1 MSNKISEYRKKLN
14 LTQPQLAE
22 KANLT
27 NYTLVQRYERERRT
41 PNVYIALRI
50 AKALNATV
58 EEVFPLEDEPT
69 DKQD

>member
-22 KANLT
+22 KAEIT
-27 NYTLVQRYERERRT
+27 SYTIIQRYENGQRVPT
-41 PNVYIALRI
+41 VYNAIRI

-58 EEVFPLEDEPT
+58 EEVFPINGE
-69 DKQD
+69 QD

>member
-22 KANLT
+22 KARIT
-27 NYTLVQRYERERRT
+27 SYTIIQRYESGQRIPT
-41 PNVYIALRI
+41 VYNAVRI

-58 EEVFPLEDEPT
+58 EEVFPLEDESVE
-69 DKQD
+69 

>member
-22 KANLT
+22 KARIT
-27 NYTLVQRYERERRT
+27 SYTIIQRYESGQRIPT
-41 PNVYIALRI
+41 VYNAVRI

-58 EEVFPLEDEPT
+58 EEVFPIN

>member
-14 LTQPQLAE
+14 ITQPQLAE
-22 KANLT
+22 MANLT
-27 NYTLVQRYERERRT
+27 TYTLVYRYEKGTRI
-41 PNVYIALRI
+41 PSVYIALRI

-69 DKQD
+69 E

>member
-22 KANLT
+22 KAGIT
-27 NYTLVQRYERERRT
+27 SYTIIQRYENGQRIPT
-41 PNVYIALRI
+41 VYNAVRI

-58 EEVFPLEDEPT
+58 EEVFPLEDESVE
-69 DKQD
+69 